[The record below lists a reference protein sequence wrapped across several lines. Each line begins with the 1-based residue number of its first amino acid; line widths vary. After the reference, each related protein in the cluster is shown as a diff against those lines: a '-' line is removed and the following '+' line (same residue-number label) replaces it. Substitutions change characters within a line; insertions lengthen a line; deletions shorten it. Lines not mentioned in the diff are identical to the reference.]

1 MKTYNETIQWL
12 FDQLPMYQN
21 KGISAYR
28 KDLHNTKLLMQ
39 HLDYPYQDIKCIH
52 VGGTN
57 GKGSTSS
64 LLASVLQEAG
74 YKVGLYTSPHLKDFR
89 ERIKING
96 IEIPESV
103 VVDFVGTH
111 QDFFKDKNLSF
122 FEMTVGLA
130 FDFFRKEKVDLAII
144 EVGLGGRLDATNVI
158 TPILS
163 VITNVGWDHMN
174 ILGDSLEKI
183 AFEKAGIIKKNI
195 PIVIGEYLPHTKS
208 VYLDKAIQEQS
219 PISFASDEIGE
230 TPPTILFGDY
240 QIHNKKTVVKAIQIL
255 NENGFKIKNKT
266 IESGFLNVIKNT
278 GLKGRWQILNA
289 SPKVITDIAHN
300 YDGLKIVLNQILNEK
315 HSKLHFVLGFSNDKD
330 LSKILPLFPQNAF
343 YYFSKPHVPRGLNAT
358 ILKEE
363 AIKYNLDGLV
373 YTSIQE
379 AYKSALNHADLNDVI
394 YIGGS
399 AFVVAEVV

>member
-1 MKTYNETIQWL
+1 
-12 FDQLPMYQN
+12 
-21 KGISAYR
+21 
-28 KDLHNTKLLMQ
+28 
-39 HLDYPYQDIKCIH
+39 
-52 VGGTN
+52 
-57 GKGSTSS
+57 
-64 LLASVLQEAG
+64 
-74 YKVGLYTSPHLKDFR
+74 
-89 ERIKING
+89 
-96 IEIPESV
+96 
-103 VVDFVGTH
+103 
-111 QDFFKDKNLSF
+111 
-122 FEMTVGLA
+122 MTVGLA